1 MMSLPLRMTYEGKDY
16 TYTILTKI
24 INKDSTE
31 IRILLENEEV
41 TIAKNSKG
49 EWDMQERTISDHA
62 GLIKSIARAVA
73 LRYRLA

>member
-1 MMSLPLRMTYEGKDY
+1 MMSLPLRITYEGKDY
-16 TYTILTKI
+16 TYIILARN

-31 IRILLENEEV
+31 VKISLANEEL

-49 EWDMQERTISDHA
+49 EWDIQERTISDHP

-73 LRYRLA
+73 LRYRLS